1 MKNTLL
7 FSIKIIL
14 FGIILPFRIWQFS
27 KDKLISKAD
36 TKSITNL
43 LDKDYIATSWLDW
56 VTDAIIFIIYPIGIL
71 IVIMVSI
78 FTDIS
83 YWAFLALIPLYF
95 ISLIISFTR
104 ELGGSFMLL
113 HLNVKKIRNILEN
126 KISLDQHELKKKEL
140 LEKTQLLL
148 ENFAQYLTDTR
159 FQTLKKSFLNT
170 LKSIATKKDLVSDL
184 IIDQK
189 NKILKFVDK
198 NGNKLNV
205 KDFSAGESEI
215 VAFSLL
221 WAVNISSNK
230 YYPIVTD
237 SPLNRLDSDHRLN
250 FINNILKK
258 SKHQFIFLSTNEEI
272 GNIDDYGINNYV
284 SKTYLIEY
292 DKKSKTSSFKE
303 SYFSN

>member
-83 YWAFLALIPLYF
+83 YWVLLALIPLYF
-95 ISLIISFTR
+95 ISLIISFAR

-113 HLNVKKIRNILEN
+113 HLNVKKIRNILE
-126 KISLDQHELKKKEL
+126 
-140 LEKTQLLL
+140 
-148 ENFAQYLTDTR
+148 EN
-159 FQTLKKSFLNT
+159 
-170 LKSIATKKDLVSDL
+170 
-184 IIDQK
+184 
-189 NKILKFVDK
+189 
-198 NGNKLNV
+198 
-205 KDFSAGESEI
+205 ESE
-215 VAFSLL
+215 
-221 WAVNISSNK
+221 SN
-230 YYPIVTD
+230 
-237 SPLNRLDSDHRLN
+237 
-250 FINNILKK
+250 
-258 SKHQFIFLSTNEEI
+258 
-272 GNIDDYGINNYV
+272 
-284 SKTYLIEY
+284 
-292 DKKSKTSSFKE
+292 
-303 SYFSN
+303 

>member
-95 ISLIISFTR
+95 ISLLISFAR

-113 HLNVKKIRNILEN
+113 HLNVKKIRNLLDEN
-126 KISLDQHELKKKEL
+126 
-140 LEKTQLLL
+140 EKT
-148 ENFAQYLTDTR
+148 N
-159 FQTLKKSFLNT
+159 
-170 LKSIATKKDLVSDL
+170 
-184 IIDQK
+184 
-189 NKILKFVDK
+189 
-198 NGNKLNV
+198 
-205 KDFSAGESEI
+205 
-215 VAFSLL
+215 
-221 WAVNISSNK
+221 
-230 YYPIVTD
+230 
-237 SPLNRLDSDHRLN
+237 
-250 FINNILKK
+250 
-258 SKHQFIFLSTNEEI
+258 
-272 GNIDDYGINNYV
+272 
-284 SKTYLIEY
+284 
-292 DKKSKTSSFKE
+292 
-303 SYFSN
+303 

>member
-36 TKSITNL
+36 TKSITKL

-95 ISLIISFTR
+95 ISLIISFAR

-113 HLNVKKIRNILEN
+113 HLNVKKIRN
-126 KISLDQHELKKKEL
+126 L
-140 LEKTQLLL
+140 LE
-148 ENFAQYLTDTR
+148 EN
-159 FQTLKKSFLNT
+159 
-170 LKSIATKKDLVSDL
+170 
-184 IIDQK
+184 
-189 NKILKFVDK
+189 
-198 NGNKLNV
+198 
-205 KDFSAGESEI
+205 ESE
-215 VAFSLL
+215 
-221 WAVNISSNK
+221 SN
-230 YYPIVTD
+230 YP
-237 SPLNRLDSDHRLN
+237 L
-250 FINNILKK
+250 
-258 SKHQFIFLSTNEEI
+258 
-272 GNIDDYGINNYV
+272 
-284 SKTYLIEY
+284 
-292 DKKSKTSSFKE
+292 
-303 SYFSN
+303 

>member
-43 LDKDYIATSWLDW
+43 LDEDYIATSWLDW
-56 VTDAIIFIIYPIGIL
+56 MTDAIIFIIYPIGIL

-113 HLNVKKIRNILEN
+113 HLNVKKIRN
-126 KISLDQHELKKKEL
+126 L
-140 LEKTQLLL
+140 LE
-148 ENFAQYLTDTR
+148 ENE
-159 FQTLKKSFLNT
+159 
-170 LKSIATKKDLVSDL
+170 
-184 IIDQK
+184 
-189 NKILKFVDK
+189 
-198 NGNKLNV
+198 
-205 KDFSAGESEI
+205 SA
-215 VAFSLL
+215 
-221 WAVNISSNK
+221 
-230 YYPIVTD
+230 
-237 SPLNRLDSDHRLN
+237 
-250 FINNILKK
+250 NN
-258 SKHQFIFLSTNEEI
+258 
-272 GNIDDYGINNYV
+272 
-284 SKTYLIEY
+284 
-292 DKKSKTSSFKE
+292 
-303 SYFSN
+303 

>member
-78 FTDIS
+78 FTDAS

-95 ISLIISFTR
+95 ISLIISFAR

-113 HLNVKKIRNILEN
+113 HLNVKKIRDFLEN
-126 KISLDQHELKKKEL
+126 
-140 LEKTQLLL
+140 
-148 ENFAQYLTDTR
+148 N
-159 FQTLKKSFLNT
+159 
-170 LKSIATKKDLVSDL
+170 
-184 IIDQK
+184 
-189 NKILKFVDK
+189 
-198 NGNKLNV
+198 
-205 KDFSAGESEI
+205 ESE
-215 VAFSLL
+215 
-221 WAVNISSNK
+221 SN
-230 YYPIVTD
+230 
-237 SPLNRLDSDHRLN
+237 
-250 FINNILKK
+250 
-258 SKHQFIFLSTNEEI
+258 
-272 GNIDDYGINNYV
+272 
-284 SKTYLIEY
+284 
-292 DKKSKTSSFKE
+292 
-303 SYFSN
+303 

>member
-83 YWAFLALIPLYF
+83 YGAFLALIPLYF
-95 ISLIISFTR
+95 ISLIISFAR

-113 HLNVKKIRNILEN
+113 HLNVKKIRNLLDEN
-126 KISLDQHELKKKEL
+126 
-140 LEKTQLLL
+140 EKT
-148 ENFAQYLTDTR
+148 N
-159 FQTLKKSFLNT
+159 
-170 LKSIATKKDLVSDL
+170 
-184 IIDQK
+184 
-189 NKILKFVDK
+189 
-198 NGNKLNV
+198 
-205 KDFSAGESEI
+205 
-215 VAFSLL
+215 
-221 WAVNISSNK
+221 
-230 YYPIVTD
+230 
-237 SPLNRLDSDHRLN
+237 
-250 FINNILKK
+250 
-258 SKHQFIFLSTNEEI
+258 
-272 GNIDDYGINNYV
+272 
-284 SKTYLIEY
+284 
-292 DKKSKTSSFKE
+292 
-303 SYFSN
+303 